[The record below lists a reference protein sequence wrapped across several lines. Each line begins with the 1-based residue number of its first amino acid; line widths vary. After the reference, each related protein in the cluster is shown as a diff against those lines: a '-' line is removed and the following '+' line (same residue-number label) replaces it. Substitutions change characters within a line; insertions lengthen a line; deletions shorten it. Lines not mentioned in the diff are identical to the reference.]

1 MKIAYLLPYFTIVSG
16 SFGGIKMQAVQWRN
30 LLRKMGHEVVE
41 INPWETYDWKSF
53 DVIHYFF
60 FGSSFFS
67 LYSSLKQRAPQTK
80 FVCSPV
86 LDPHYPLLVYKILS
100 RISYPKAKLFTDYA
114 ALRRYDSVFDVFL
127 ARTLY
132 EQKFLSEAF
141 GISSSKIRLVP
152 LNSRFSDAE
161 CLEQCKKESFC
172 LHVSRICDPTK
183 NVERLVDAALK
194 YNFNLVLAGASTDE
208 FNAKLARKIE
218 SRQNIQNLG
227 RVSDDRLK
235 ELYSKARVFALP
247 SIREGV
253 GLVALE
259 AASYGCDIGITN
271 IGGPKEY
278 FLPNAIAVDPY
289 NVDDIGKAVKR
300 FLNGET
306 YQPILRNAI
315 AEKYSEDKVKEKL
328 LNIYTK
334 IGAMH

>member
-67 LYSSLKQRAPQTK
+67 LYSSLKQRAPQAK
-80 FVCSPV
+80 FICSPI
-86 LDPHYPLLVYKILS
+86 LDPHYPLFVYKILS
-100 RISYPKAKLFTDYA
+100 RISYPKAKMFTDYA
-114 ALRRYDSVFDVFL
+114 ALRRYGSVFDVIL

-152 LNSRFSDAE
+152 LNSRFSKVESFD
-161 CLEQCKKESFC
+161 QRKKEKFC

-208 FNAKLARKIE
+208 FNVKLAYKIG

-227 RVSDDRLK
+227 RVSDEKLK

-259 AASYGCDIGITN
+259 AASYGCDIVITN

-278 FLPNAIAVDPY
+278 FLPNAIAVNPY
-289 NVDDIGKAVKR
+289 SVDEIGKAVSK
-300 FLNGET
+300 FLDGKT
-306 YQPILRNAI
+306 FQPALRDSI
-315 AEKYSEDKVKEKL
+315 DEKYSEKSVTEKL
-328 LNIYTK
+328 LDAYYINTRK
-334 IGAMH
+334 

>member
-16 SFGGIKMQAVQWRN
+16 SFGGIKMQAVQWSN
-30 LLRKMGHEVVE
+30 LLQKMGHEVVE
-41 INPWETYDWKSF
+41 ISPWETYDWKSF

-67 LYSSLKQRAPQTK
+67 LYSSLKQRAPQAK
-80 FVCSPV
+80 FICSPV

-114 ALRRYDSVFDVFL
+114 ALRLYNSIFDVFL
-127 ARTLY
+127 ARTSY

-141 GISSSKIRLVP
+141 GISYSKIRLVP
-152 LNSRFSDAE
+152 LNSRFSKIEYFD
-161 CLEQCKKESFC
+161 QCKKENFC

-194 YNFNLVLAGASTDE
+194 YNFDLVLAGASTDE
-208 FNAKLARKIE
+208 FNAKLAHKIE

-259 AASYGCDIGITN
+259 AASYGCDIVITN

-289 NVDDIGKAVKR
+289 SVDDIGRAVKK
-300 FLNGET
+300 FLDGDT
-306 YQPILRNAI
+306 FQPALQKMI

-328 LNIYTK
+328 LKVYK
-334 IGAMH
+334 EIGEKR